1 MRIRVARVKVIP
13 VGIIKT
19 LPPGGVRR
27 GALPGVLLP
36 FRTAEY
42 NQNRRVAGDKD
53 GGDNDNASDG
63 ITAPL

>member
-1 MRIRVARVKVIP
+1 MKVIP

-36 FRTAEY
+36 FRTAEK
-42 NQNRRVAGDKD
+42 NKNRRVAGYKE
-53 GGDNDNASDG
+53 GGENDNASDG